1 MSAAPPAT
9 TELSDLDRRLD
20 ALVGG
25 PNVRA
30 EVAALLGAHHAAA
43 RHRIGSKLANGLGGV
58 EVARLYCQAAD
69 EILIALWRFTTE
81 TLYPSPAPNEAE
93 RLSLIAVG
101 GYGRGV
107 LAPFSDLDLLFLR
120 PWKTTARTETVA
132 AFVLYVLW
140 DLGLKVGSA
149 ARAVEEC
156 LALSRTDMVVRTTLL
171 EARYLAGDRLL
182 TEDFLWRFRGMVTN
196 ADPRPFI
203 AAKLEERA
211 ARHEKVGAVRYRVE
225 PNIKDGKGGLRD
237 LNTLFWIARSLAPN
251 SVLGAAVLD
260 DLLTAR
266 ERRTFEEAFDFLWRV
281 RAHLH
286 LTAGRAE
293 EKLTFDLQPEV
304 ARRMGW
310 RGRGDEP
317 AVERFM
323 RRYFLVARDVGA
335 LTRAMS
341 ATLEARQQKK
351 TMSLS
356 RLIPGRKRNLGV
368 PGFIEEGGRLSVTG
382 PEVFADDP
390 VKLLKLFVCADQ
402 HDLDVHPHAFSAVTR
417 SLGLVTPKL
426 RRNPEATAA
435 LLHILAHGARPYRVL
450 TIMNETGLLGRFL
463 PEWGRIVGQTQFNM
477 YHAYTVDEHTLQ
489 AIGIINDISRGKL
502 KHDHPNASAIIH
514 LIADPEVLM
523 LAMLLH
529 DVGKG
534 GERGQLED
542 GAIAARRACERLG
555 VDPRR
560 IELVVWLVRNHLALS
575 DYAQKRDT
583 SDPAT
588 IRSFAELVG
597 DPERLRLLQVL
608 TVADIRAVG
617 PGVWNSWKGQLITSL
632 YNATEALFRGEDV
645 QALDPLADHADL
657 VARAA
662 QTGAAVETRQGP
674 GRIESTTQ
682 ISLAARDRPGLF
694 ADLTAALAAAG
705 ADVTGAR
712 VATTPDG
719 TVLDVFQVQDGADA
733 PYGQNEPR
741 RLTTLVAALEAAAR
755 GETPIAPPPMPAAT
769 PRRAVFDVRPVVMI
783 DTAASDTATV
793 IEVSGADRPGLLAE
807 LSRTLTDLGLS
818 IRSAHVAGYGERAV
832 DSFYVV
838 DRKGRKVFAEQLL
851 IEIQT
856 ALEAVLERTPAA
868 PAGRRITAARA
879 SARDVSD
886 LNRPIRRK
894 AVSPVS
900 EAR

>member
-1 MSAAPPAT
+1 MVLPAAPPLP
-9 TELSDLDRRLD
+9 ELDRRLD
-20 ALVGG
+20 ELVQASD
-25 PNVRA
+25 VRA
-30 EVAALLGAHHAAA
+30 AVAGVLGGHHATA
-43 RHRIGSKLANGLGGV
+43 RHRIAGRLNAGLGGV

-69 EILIALWRFTTE
+69 EILIALWRFATE
-81 TLYPSPAPNEAE
+81 TLYPSPNPTEAE
-93 RLSLIAVG
+93 KLSLIAVG

-107 LAPFSDLDLLFLR
+107 LAPFSDLDILFLR
-120 PWKTTARTETVA
+120 PWKTTARTETIA
-132 AFVLYVLW
+132 EFVLYVLW
-140 DLGLKVGSA
+140 DLGFKVGSA
-149 ARAVEEC
+149 ARSVEEGLN
-156 LALSRTDMVVRTTLL
+156 LARSDMMVRTTLL
-171 EARYLAGDRLL
+171 EARVLAGDRPLA
-182 TEDFLWRFRGMVTN
+182 EGFLERFRSLVRG
-196 ADPRPFI
+196 ADARPFI

-211 ARHEKVGAVRYRVE
+211 ARHDKAGAVRYRVE
-225 PNIKDGKGGLRD
+225 PNIKDGKGGMRD
-237 LNTLFWIARSLAPN
+237 LNTLFWIARSLAPE
-251 SVLGAAVLD
+251 SEMGAAVLD

-351 TMSLS
+351 TLSLS
-356 RLIPGRKRNLGV
+356 RLMPGRKRNLGV
-368 PGFIEEGGRLSVTG
+368 PGFIEEGRRLSVTG
-382 PEVFADDP
+382 PEVFAEDP
-390 VKLLKLFVCADQ
+390 VKLLKLFVIADQ
-402 HDLDVHPHAFSAVTR
+402 HDLDLHPHAFSAVTR
-417 SLGLVTPKL
+417 SLGLVTTRL

-435 LLHILAHGARPYRVL
+435 FLHILAHGSRPYRVL

-489 AIGIINDISRGKL
+489 AIGIINDIARGKL
-502 KHDHPNASAIIH
+502 KHDHPNSSAQIH

-588 IRSFAELVG
+588 IQAFAELVG
-597 DPERLRLLQVL
+597 DPERLRLLLVL

-617 PGVWNSWKGQLITSL
+617 PGVWNTWKGQLITSL
-632 YNATEALFRGEDV
+632 YNGVEALFRGEDLET
-645 QALDPLADHADL
+645 LDPLADHAEL
-657 VARAA
+657 VARACK
-662 QTGAAVETRQGP
+662 TGAAVQTRSGP
-674 GRIESTTQ
+674 GRIESTTE
-682 ISLAARDRPGLF
+682 IALAARDRPGLF
-694 ADLTAALAAAG
+694 ADLTAVLAAAG

-712 VATTPDG
+712 VATAGDG
-719 TVLDVFQVQDGADA
+719 TVLDIFQVQDGAAA

-741 RLTTLVAALEAAAR
+741 RLTRLVAALEAAAR
-755 GETPIAPPPMPAAT
+755 GKKPVPPPPMRPAS

-783 DTAASDTATV
+783 DTAASEAATV

-807 LSRTLTDLGLS
+807 LSRTLADQGLS
-818 IRSAHVAGYGERAV
+818 IRSAHVASFGERAV

-838 DRKGRKVFAEQLL
+838 DDQGRKVFSEPWLD
-851 IEIQT
+851 EIQA
-856 ALEAVLERTPAA
+856 ALEAVLERQPAA
-868 PAGRRITAARA
+868 PEGRRITAVRA

-886 LNRPIRRK
+886 LNRPVRSKSVSRK
-894 AVSPVS
+894 A
-900 EAR
+900 EAG